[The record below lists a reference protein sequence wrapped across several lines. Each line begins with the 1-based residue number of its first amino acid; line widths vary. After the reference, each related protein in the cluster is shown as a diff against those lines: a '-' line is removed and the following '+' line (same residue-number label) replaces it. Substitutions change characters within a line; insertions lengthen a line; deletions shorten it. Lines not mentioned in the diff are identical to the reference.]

1 MPWEIFKNPV
11 SRETRI
17 FFCMFLAFFINLKRK
32 RTMKDKRNQ
41 CGTVSDSSLEQQ
53 TYGSNLIH
61 FVLRKNCVYAASAY
75 VVGYAVD
82 YACISK
88 SSTD

>member
-32 RTMKDKRNQ
+32 RTMKHKRTQ
-41 CGTVSDSSLEQQ
+41 CGAVSDSSLEQQ
-53 TYGSNLIH
+53 TCGSNLIH
-61 FVLRKNCVYAASAY
+61 FVMRKKCVYAASASVSY
-75 VVGYAVD
+75 VMLD
-82 YACISK
+82 ML
-88 SSTD
+88 